1 MNQASK
7 TNHNNIIILTYLIE
21 AAYREQLELGRFIN
35 AVLFLVFCPM
45 LRDSSLG
52 MKVMNLSDSSV
63 DRKSPAVLLRR
74 LRSWHHQQ
82 ER

>member
-1 MNQASK
+1 MNSW
-7 TNHNNIIILTYLIE
+7 NLW
-21 AAYREQLELGRFIN
+21 RFIN

-63 DRKSPAVLLRR
+63 DRKSMAVLLRR